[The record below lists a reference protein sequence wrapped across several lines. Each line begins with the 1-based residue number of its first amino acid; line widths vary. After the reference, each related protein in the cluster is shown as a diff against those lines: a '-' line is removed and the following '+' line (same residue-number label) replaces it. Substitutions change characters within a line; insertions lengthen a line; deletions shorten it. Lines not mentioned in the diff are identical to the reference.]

1 MSSWTYDAP
10 GALALPA
17 SETSWAASQPYRTRV
32 TGYDDRNHPTSTA
45 IDIPGTSSVSG
56 TYNYGY
62 TYNDAGT
69 VTSVTM
75 PAIGSILPGETVTT
89 GLDDLGRPF
98 DLTGSNT
105 YVTSTIFD
113 NLGRVTR
120 RNMTTG
126 SANEV
131 AFARDY
137 AYDGT
142 TGRVSSIKGGWDTA
156 VSTAGGETWFQ
167 DETLTYDAIGN
178 PTSVL
183 DQTTGVRECFRYD
196 SWQRLTRAWT
206 KGPSLTCEPGTS
218 TPSASGANGFHEAY
232 SIDLIGRMT
241 TWTTT
246 DLASST
252 TSTRNFTYGDAAH
265 PDAPTSNGT
274 MTLTY
279 DANGSVATRAGT
291 GLSWD
296 ALHRLIGISGTQT
309 NVYGNDGLRLLRTDT
324 TAGTVTLFLPG
335 QQVTGPVGAG
345 AVTTAIRSYQLGA
358 TTIATRTGPGATG
371 VYWNCGQRQN
381 STSCSTPIN
390 TGSAPATPI
399 ARYLPY
405 GTPRTGSPTLPG
417 TERGFVGQI
426 TDTTG
431 LNQLGQRVYDPT
443 LGHFLSVDPLVS
455 ATGDP
460 YLYTAG
466 NPTTLTDPN
475 GLEPGCSPNAL
486 AGACSAEHADQERIR
501 PSYLEGS
508 TPKRSDQVRQV
519 QDYANVCINQWQW
532 CVDSLADGDSH
543 PIYGADGGLL
553 DRQDLGLMSHAVAL
567 LMMLIGQG
575 LAYVDGSGSG
585 AVLRAGNLPM
595 ETTRWASRCTARA
608 CLTWQWLHRRGTS
621 GGESASLQDYRCWR

>member
-1 MSSWTYDAP
+1 
-10 GALALPA
+10 
-17 SETSWAASQPYRTRV
+17 
-32 TGYDDRNHPTSTA
+32 
-45 IDIPGTSSVSG
+45 
-56 TYNYGY
+56 
-62 TYNDAGT
+62 
-69 VTSVTM
+69 
-75 PAIGSILPGETVTT
+75 
-89 GLDDLGRPF
+89 
-98 DLTGSNT
+98 
-105 YVTSTIFD
+105 
-113 NLGRVTR
+113 
-120 RNMTTG
+120 
-126 SANEV
+126 
-131 AFARDY
+131 
-137 AYDGT
+137 
-142 TGRVSSIKGGWDTA
+142 VSSIKGGWDTA
-156 VSTAGGETWFQ
+156 VSAAGGETWFQ
-167 DETLTYDAIGN
+167 DEALTYDAIGN

-206 KGPSLTCEPGTS
+206 KGPSLACEPGTS
-218 TPSASGANGFHEAY
+218 TPSASGTNGYHETY

-296 ALHRLIGISGTQT
+296 ALHRLIGITGTQT

-324 TAGTVTLFLPG
+324 TAATVTLFLPG

-390 TGSAPATPI
+390 TGSAPTTPI
-399 ARYLPY
+399 ARYTPY

-431 LNQLGQRVYDPT
+431 LNQLGQRVYDPAF
-443 LGHFLSVDPLVS
+443 GVFLSVDPLVS
-455 ATGDP
+455 KTGTP
-460 YLYTAG
+460 YLYANG
-466 NPTTLTDPN
+466 NPTTFTDPS
-475 GLEPGCSPNAL
+475 GLCATTRGMHSYDDGKGPCGGGGSHGSCAGTCRPAPELHGNEDLLKAAANRARVDVTLL
-486 AGACSAEHADQERIR
+486 AAIYAHERISYDGGAKDMAADTFMIEAMDLR
-501 PSYLEGS
+501 AAVTGDASPSIGYTQIDLPTFTNTMRNHSELVPPGLAAGDPNSDLNMKLAWIHLDEDEEFAINVAAFVISDKRASIVDRLVSSGMKVNGNEVIPTNHSSISLDRLVAGSYSISVENMVSAFEGGTYDS
-508 TPKRSDQVRQV
+508 SIGDRYVYSRYASNRLAD
-519 QDYANVCINQWQW
+519 ANVLSRT
-532 CVDSLADGDSH
+532 SL
-543 PIYGADGGLL
+543 L
-553 DRQDLGLMSHAVAL
+553 
-567 LMMLIGQG
+567 
-575 LAYVDGSGSG
+575 
-585 AVLRAGNLPM
+585 
-595 ETTRWASRCTARA
+595 
-608 CLTWQWLHRRGTS
+608 
-621 GGESASLQDYRCWR
+621 

>member
-1 MSSWTYDAP
+1 
-10 GALALPA
+10 
-17 SETSWAASQPYRTRV
+17 
-32 TGYDDRNHPTSTA
+32 
-45 IDIPGTSSVSG
+45 
-56 TYNYGY
+56 
-62 TYNDAGT
+62 
-69 VTSVTM
+69 
-75 PAIGSILPGETVTT
+75 
-89 GLDDLGRPF
+89 
-98 DLTGSNT
+98 
-105 YVTSTIFD
+105 
-113 NLGRVTR
+113 
-120 RNMTTG
+120 
-126 SANEV
+126 
-131 AFARDY
+131 
-137 AYDGT
+137 
-142 TGRVSSIKGGWDTA
+142 
-156 VSTAGGETWFQ
+156 
-167 DETLTYDAIGN
+167 
-178 PTSVL
+178 
-183 DQTTGVRECFRYD
+183 
-196 SWQRLTRAWT
+196 
-206 KGPSLTCEPGTS
+206 
-218 TPSASGANGFHEAY
+218 
-232 SIDLIGRMT
+232 MT

-279 DANGSVATRAGT
+279 DANGSAATRAGT

-296 ALHRLIGISGTQT
+296 ALHRLIGITGTQT
-309 NVYGNDGLRLLRTDT
+309 NVYGNDGLRLMRTDT
-324 TAGTVTLFLPG
+324 TAATVTLFLPG

-399 ARYLPY
+399 ARYMPY

-508 TPKRSDQVRQV
+508 TPKQSDQVRQV

-553 DRQDLGLMSHAVAL
+553 DSQDLGLMSHAVAL

-585 AVLRAGNLPM
+585 AVLRAGNLPNGNNTM
-595 ETTRWASRCTARA
+595 GIEVY
-608 CLTWQWLHRRGTS
+608 GTS
-621 GGESASLQDYRCWR
+621 VSDMAMVASTWHIGWRERFTPGLQMLALIADGVAVIGGATCAFTAGVGCGVAAGATAVSAAANAGVVTLNCTTGHQQTCGFAIAGIILSGAQLGAGSIAGKALNAGRLPVEIYQSLNAYSAITTSFFDVLSLNVPTGDGGEMGSVNIFRVTGGT